1 MKGNKRCCVVVGV
14 EHDGQIDLSTLHPMF
29 DLHVIGLADGN
40 FDVGILLMELLQNGG
55 EPVPDHIVVCG
66 DMDGTRHGVFQP

>member
-1 MKGNKRCCVVVGV
+1 
-14 EHDGQIDLSTLHPMF
+14 MF